1 MALWQMLGW
10 SEGEM
15 SSDTKPCLRLYIE
28 IDCCLLFS
36 LLVELFGHGFYAD
49 FTMATR
55 ITIPGA

>member
-1 MALWQMLGW
+1 WRCGKCLDGQK
-10 SEGEM
+10 EKM
-15 SSDTKPCLRLYIE
+15 SSDTKQCLRLYIE

-55 ITIPGA
+55 ITIPRA